1 MDVNDGKLA
10 IYSLFLYIEGSII
23 KCLKL
28 YLNKISFCYHIVYTK
43 EFDMIK
49 HNWVKK
55 ASMMYI

>member
-28 YLNKISFCYHIVYTK
+28 YLNNISFCYHIVYTK
-43 EFDMIK
+43 ELE
-49 HNWVKK
+49 
-55 ASMMYI
+55 S